1 MNQFQITIRLEEIAA
16 ELTSI
21 DAAIAAQAG
30 VQSYTK
36 GNDQTQLHPI
46 NTLYNRKAML
56 EKERRE
62 LWDRLSVLSGSTRP
76 VVMRVV
82 RC

>member
-1 MNQFQITIRLEEIAA
+1 MNDLQITTRLEEIAA

-21 DAAIAAQAG
+21 DAAITAQAG

-46 NTLYNRKAML
+46 NTLYSRKGAL
-56 EKERRE
+56 EKERRD
-62 LWDRLSVLSGSTRP
+62 LLMLQLRPPLSSAQSYTIGFR
-76 VVMRVV
+76 
-82 RC
+82 